1 MYLLNSIGR
10 FVMYDRGLLSMRKTI
25 SKVVIAIVLIVLL
38 TSIFACSLLP
48 RKKIDV
54 SQLTREDIEEAQSEN
69 EVMLSVTRYKESGW
83 TGEIYCSHSITV
95 YYSGLVTNRF
105 RYDPEMPGGSYAE
118 YYLSDED
125 YLELYKKMI
134 DIIQTEDSYLM
145 EETDTSE
152 YVGMRIVFCD
162 MEDDRYIIDD
172 SCFDEEED
180 AEDMWEEIITFVE
193 EAIDEG
199 EYVTGYC
206 AYAPIIYLYPEQT
219 EQISV
224 SLDLEGELTTTYPL
238 YEEENNEGWN
248 VTATPEGVLT
258 DSSGRHYSYLFWEA
272 ILDMEPDL
280 SRGFCVARE
289 DTIEFLETALN
300 EMGLNEEEA
309 NGFIMYWLP
318 QLEAN
323 EYNYISFQTESYEEA
338 AGLEIEPQPDTVIRV
353 FMMWG
358 GVDHYIEVEPQDLT
372 AMNPSEREG
381 FTVVEWGGTELE
393 DLDLSSIS

>member
-1 MYLLNSIGR
+1 
-10 FVMYDRGLLSMRKTI
+10 MYDRGLLSMRKTI
-25 SKVVIAIVLIVLL
+25 SKVVIVVLL
-38 TSIFACSLLP
+38 IMSLSSIFACSLLP
-48 RKKIDV
+48 QKKTDV
-54 SQLTREDIEEAQSEN
+54 SQLTREEIEEAHSEN
-69 EVMLSVTRYKESGW
+69 KVMLSAVRYYEVRN
-83 TGEIYCSHSITV
+83 GEPFRSREIIV
-95 YYSGLVTNRF
+95 YYSGLVIDSSYT
-105 RYDPEMPGGSYAE
+105 DPKWGGLNQNQ
-118 YYLSDED
+118 YYLSDE
-125 YLELYKKMI
+125 YYVELYTEMVNI
-134 DIIQTEDSYLM
+134 SQTEESYLM

-323 EYNYISFQTESYEEA
+323 EYNYMSFQTESYEAA

-353 FMMWG
+353 FMMWC

-393 DLDLSSIS
+393 DLDISSIS

>member
-10 FVMYDRGLLSMRKTI
+10 FVMYDRGLLSMRKSI
-25 SKVVIAIVLIVLL
+25 SRVVIVVLLIMSL
-38 TSIFACSLLP
+38 TSIFACSLLLQ
-48 RKKIDV
+48 KKTDA
-54 SQLTREDIEEAQSEN
+54 SQLTREEIEEAQSEK
-69 EVMLSVTRYKESGW
+69 EVMLSAVKYNVDRN
-83 TGEIYCSHSITV
+83 GETYRSREIIV
-95 YYSGLVTNRF
+95 YYSGLVIDSSYT
-105 RYDPEMPGGSYAE
+105 DPIWGGLNKYK
-118 YYLSDED
+118 YYLSDE
-125 YLELYKKMI
+125 YYVELYTEMVNI
-134 DIIQTEDSYLM
+134 SQTEDSYLM
-145 EETDTSE
+145 EETDTPE
-152 YVGMRIVFCD
+152 DVGMRIVFRD

-172 SCFDEEED
+172 SCFDEEDVED
-180 AEDMWEEIITFVE
+180 IWDEIMSFVE

-206 AYAPIIYLYPEQT
+206 VFAPIIYLYPEQT
-219 EQISV
+219 EQVSV
-224 SLDLEGELTTTYPL
+224 SLNLEGELTTTYPL

-258 DSSGRHYSYLFWEA
+258 DSSGRNYSYLFWEA
-272 ILDMEPDL
+272 ILNMKPDL

-323 EYNYISFQTESYEEA
+323 EYNFISFQTESYEAA

-393 DLDLSSIS
+393 DLDISSIS

>member
-1 MYLLNSIGR
+1 
-10 FVMYDRGLLSMRKTI
+10 MYDRGLLSMKKTI
-25 SKVVIAIVLIVLL
+25 SRVVIVVLL
-38 TSIFACSLLP
+38 IMLSSSIFACSLLP
-48 RKKIDV
+48 QKKTDA

-69 EVMLSVTRYKESGW
+69 EVMLSATRYMESMN
-83 TGEIYCSHSITV
+83 GEIYCSHSIVV
-95 YYSGLVTNRF
+95 YYSGLVIKDFN
-105 RYDPEMPGGSYAE
+105 YDPEMPGGSHDE

-152 YVGMRIVFCD
+152 DVGMRIVFRD
-162 MEDDRYIIDD
+162 MEDDKYIIDD
-172 SCFDEEED
+172 SCFDEEDVED
-180 AEDMWEEIITFVE
+180 IWDEIMTFVE

-206 AYAPIIYLYPEQT
+206 VDAPIIYLYPEQT

-238 YEEENNEGWN
+238 YEEEDNEGWN
-248 VTATPEGVLT
+248 VIATPEGVLT
-258 DSSGRHYSYLFWEA
+258 DSSGRNYSYLFWEA

-289 DTIEFLETALN
+289 DTIEFLETSLN

-323 EYNYISFQTESYEEA
+323 EYNFISFQTESYEAA

-353 FMMWG
+353 FMMWC

>member
-1 MYLLNSIGR
+1 
-10 FVMYDRGLLSMRKTI
+10 MRKTI
-25 SKVVIAIVLIVLL
+25 SKVVIVVLL
-38 TSIFACSLLP
+38 IMSLSSIFACSLLP
-48 RKKIDV
+48 QKKTDV
-54 SQLTREDIEEAQSEN
+54 SQLTREEIEEAHSEN
-69 EVMLSVTRYKESGW
+69 KVMLSAVRYYEVRN
-83 TGEIYCSHSITV
+83 GEPFRSREIIV
-95 YYSGLVTNRF
+95 YYSGLVIDSSYT
-105 RYDPEMPGGSYAE
+105 DPKWGGLNQNQ
-118 YYLSDED
+118 YYLSDE
-125 YLELYKKMI
+125 YYVELYTEMVNI
-134 DIIQTEDSYLM
+134 SQTEESYLM

-152 YVGMRIVFCD
+152 DVRMRIVFRD

-180 AEDMWEEIITFVE
+180 AEDMWDEIITLIN
-193 EAIDEG
+193 EASEG
-199 EYVTGYC
+199 QEIISVC
-206 AYAPIIYLYPEQT
+206 VDAPIIYLYPEQT

-258 DSSGRHYSYLFWEA
+258 DSSGRNYSYLFWEA

-393 DLDLSSIS
+393 DLDISSIS